1 MPRNDS
7 PGADLLAHWRRLSG
21 VPGGRWLFSK
31 LLGFMVPYSGSV
43 SPRVLLLEPGHARVR
58 IDERR
63 ALRQHL
69 GSVHA
74 IALMNVAE
82 MASGLAMMGALP
94 IGMRGI
100 VTKIAIVYAKK
111 GRGRLIAESR
121 CHVAPDLAPGEYD
134 FVSEV
139 TDAAGDVVA
148 TATVT
153 WKLGPVPTPVTTPV
167 TAPVPA

>member
-7 PGADLLAHWRRLSG
+7 PGAVILAQWRRLSAF
-21 VPGGRWLFSK
+21 PGGRWLFSQ
-31 LLGFMVPYSGSV
+31 LLGWRVPYSGSV
-43 SPRVLLLEPGHARVR
+43 SPRVLVLEPGRARVR
-58 IDERR
+58 IVERR
-63 ALRQHL
+63 AVRQHL

-94 IGMRGI
+94 AGMRGI
-100 VTKIAIVYAKK
+100 VTNIHIEYFKK
-111 GRGRLIAESR
+111 ARGVLEAESR
-121 CHVAPDLAPGEYD
+121 CAVAPDLPAGDYD

-148 TATVT
+148 RATVT
-153 WKLGPVPTPVTTPV
+153 WKLGPVP
-167 TAPVPA
+167 A

>member
-1 MPRNDS
+1 
-7 PGADLLAHWRRLSG
+7 
-21 VPGGRWLFSK
+21 
-31 LLGFMVPYSGSV
+31 MVPYSGSV
-43 SPRVLLLEPGHARVR
+43 SPLVLVLEPGHARVR
-58 IDERR
+58 ITERR

-94 IGMRGI
+94 ATMRGI
-100 VTKIAIVYAKK
+100 VTKIAITYSKK
-111 GRGRLIAESR
+111 GRGALVAESR
-121 CHVAPDLAPGEYD
+121 CAVPADLAPGEYD
-134 FVSEV
+134 FVSQV

-153 WKLGPVPTPVTTPV
+153 WKLGPV
-167 TAPVPA
+167 AA

>member
-1 MPRNDS
+1 MARNDALGS
-7 PGADLLAHWRRLSG
+7 AILAHWRRLSG
-21 VPGGRWLFSK
+21 LPGGRWLFSK
-31 LLGFMVPYSGSV
+31 LLGWMAPYSGSV
-43 SPRVLLLEPGHARVR
+43 SPAVLLLEPGHARVR

-82 MASGLAMMGALP
+82 LASGLAMLGALP
-94 IGMRGI
+94 STMRGI
-100 VTKIAIVYAKK
+100 VITIAITYSKK
-111 GRGRLIAESR
+111 ARGRLIAESR
-121 CHVAPDLAPGEYD
+121 CEVPPDLAPGEYD

-139 TDAAGDVVA
+139 RDAEGDVVA

-153 WKLGPVPTPVTTPV
+153 WKLGPVP
-167 TAPVPA
+167 A

>member
-7 PGADLLAHWRRLSG
+7 PGAAILAQWRRLSG
-21 VPGGRWLFSK
+21 LPGGGWLFSR
-31 LLGFMVPYSGSV
+31 LLGWRVPYSGSV
-43 SPRVLLLEPGHARVR
+43 SPRVLVLEPGHARVR
-58 IDERR
+58 IVERR

-94 IGMRGI
+94 AGMRGI
-100 VTKIAIVYAKK
+100 VTNIGIEYFKK
-111 GRGRLIAESR
+111 ARGVLEAESR
-121 CHVAPDLAPGEYD
+121 CTVPADLASGDYD
-134 FVSEV
+134 FVAEV

-148 TATVT
+148 RATVT
-153 WKLGPVPTPVTTPV
+153 WKLGPTPE
-167 TAPVPA
+167 